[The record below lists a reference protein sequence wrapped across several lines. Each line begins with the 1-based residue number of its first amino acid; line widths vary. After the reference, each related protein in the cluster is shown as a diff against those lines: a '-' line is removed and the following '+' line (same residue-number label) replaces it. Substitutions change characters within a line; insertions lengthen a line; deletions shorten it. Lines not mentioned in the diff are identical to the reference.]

1 MKNSLQKCLV
11 FFILAAFS
19 IFTAGCAQ
27 AVQETQDI
35 FSGHEEIKFD
45 LPDWQ
50 ILKTQLPLLPDLAG
64 WQIEIHSAGKSKK
77 IFIQAED
84 SAIKIEFE
92 KNKTA
97 CLLAYPIT
105 IHEESDSQEAKQTF
119 QASFFHPAG
128 AIYPQNKANLTWQ
141 QGFAASVLKSLLA
154 HSSDTDSQEF
164 IQLFNWNLLL
174 KKLAEKENLSTEKIL
189 KEWNV
194 NPDAAS
200 YTTFYNPWML
210 DTGSIASAIGTKNFT
225 ASRLNFPSSKALQS
239 RHEFLASLGGC
250 KKLLSAY
257 IPENYAFGKTGFLS
271 IINKTGASRRLLADS
286 QIAVISVRTST
297 SIDLSLC
304 AIPHYN
310 RE

>member
-19 IFTAGCAQ
+19 IFTTGCVQ

-77 IFIQAED
+77 IFIQAEE

-154 HSSDTDSQEF
+154 HSSDTDSHSAF
-164 IQLFNWNLLL
+164 QLESAAEKTCRKRKPLCRKNFKRMECKSRCSILYYILQSMDARHRLNCFCNRH
-174 KKLAEKENLSTEKIL
+174 KKLYSFQTEFSIL
-189 KEWNV
+189 
-194 NPDAAS
+194 
-200 YTTFYNPWML
+200 
-210 DTGSIASAIGTKNFT
+210 
-225 ASRLNFPSSKALQS
+225 
-239 RHEFLASLGGC
+239 
-250 KKLLSAY
+250 
-257 IPENYAFGKTGFLS
+257 
-271 IINKTGASRRLLADS
+271 
-286 QIAVISVRTST
+286 
-297 SIDLSLC
+297 
-304 AIPHYN
+304 
-310 RE
+310 